1 MKTRTKKAIKVG
13 VKGAGASADE
23 FIKVWKEAERGKVP
37 RKSVE
42 RIYFADVDTLT
53 RTLSNR
59 RLELLQALRS
69 HGACSIKSLS
79 RLLKRDY
86 KNVYDD
92 VRLLKHVGL
101 IETDDEGLISV
112 PWDSITTEISLAA

>member
-1 MKTRTKKAIKVG
+1 MQTRRTKEIKVA
-13 VKGAGASADE
+13 VKGAGESANE
-23 FIKVWKEAERGKVP
+23 FIKVWKEAEQGNVP
-37 RKSVE
+37 RKSIE
-42 RIYFADVDTLT
+42 WIYFADVATLT

-69 HGACSIKSLS
+69 HGACSIKCLS
-79 RLLKRDY
+79 QLVERDY

-112 PWDSITTEISLAA
+112 PWDRITTEISLAA

>member
-1 MKTRTKKAIKVG
+1 MKTRTKAIKVE
-13 VKGAGASADE
+13 VKGASESADK
-23 FIKVWKEAERGKVP
+23 FIKVWKEAERGEVVP

-53 RTLSNR
+53 RTLSTR

-79 RLLKRDY
+79 QLLERDY
-86 KNVYDD
+86 KNVYGG
-92 VRLLKHVGL
+92 VQLLKHVGL
-101 IETDDEGLISV
+101 IETDDEGQISV
-112 PWDSITTEISLAA
+112 PSDRITTEISLAA